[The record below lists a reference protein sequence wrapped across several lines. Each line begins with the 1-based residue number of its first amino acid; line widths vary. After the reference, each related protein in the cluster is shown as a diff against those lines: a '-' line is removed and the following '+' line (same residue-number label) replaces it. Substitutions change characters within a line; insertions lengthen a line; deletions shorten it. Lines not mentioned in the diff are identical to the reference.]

1 MEPMERPPWAPP
13 SIDIE
18 QPSAARMYDYYL
30 GGTHNFAADRK
41 AAEAIIAAIPDVAD
55 GCRAN
60 RAFLQRVVRQLAKA
74 GVRQFVDVGSG
85 IPTVGNVHEVAKA
98 AAPDAR
104 VVYVDIDPVA
114 VLHARQLLAGDRQ
127 VAVIQQ
133 DMREP
138 DGIFT
143 HPDVARLIKPDEPI
157 AVLLMAV
164 LHFVPDEQDPK
175 GIVDTFGD
183 ALPAGSYLALSHG
196 VKDSRPR
203 EASEAQQVYH
213 RTANPLTVRT
223 KEEVTA
229 FFDGFDVLEPGV
241 VYVSQWRPNPDDPP
255 VAHPERHAIVGGVA
269 TRG

>member
-1 MEPMERPPWAPP
+1 MERPPWAPP
-13 SIDIE
+13 TIDIE

-60 RAFLQRVVRQLAKA
+60 RAFLQRVVHELAEV
-74 GVRQFVDVGSG
+74 GVRQFVDIGSG
-85 IPTVGNVHEVAKA
+85 IPTVGNVHEVAQKV
-98 AAPDAR
+98 APDAR
-104 VVYVDIDPVA
+104 IVYVDIDPVA
-114 VLHARQLLAGDRQ
+114 VLHARQLLSGNDR
-127 VAVIQQ
+127 VVVIQQ

-138 DGIFT
+138 AKIFT
-143 HPDVARLIKPDEPI
+143 HPEVTALIDLNQPI

-175 GIVDTFGD
+175 GILAAVRE

-196 VKDSRPR
+196 VKDVRQQ
-203 EASEAQQVYH
+203 EASDAQRVYH

-223 KEEVTA
+223 KHEVTGL
-229 FFDGFDVLEPGV
+229 FGGYDILEPGV
-241 VYVSQWRPNPDDPP
+241 VYVSQWRPDPDDPP
-255 VAHPERHAIVGGVA
+255 VEHPERHAIVGGVA
-269 TRG
+269 LRG